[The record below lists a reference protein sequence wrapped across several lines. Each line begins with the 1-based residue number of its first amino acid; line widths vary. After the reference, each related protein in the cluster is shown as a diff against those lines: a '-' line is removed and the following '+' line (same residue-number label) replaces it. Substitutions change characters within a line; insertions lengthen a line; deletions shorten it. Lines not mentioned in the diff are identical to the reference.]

1 MVTVFVVSTGLW
13 VASGMVPA
21 GGLVSSFLASALVA
35 AGGAFVCSRA
45 ELRLGA
51 SAARNPKA
59 NTTSNAQL
67 ILIIGFLW
75 LIFQI
80 VSQSI
85 GAVQQE
91 HARTGRS
98 QPSQMP
104 S

>member
-35 AGGAFVCSRA
+35 LGGAFVCSRA

-51 SAARNPKA
+51 SAARSPKA

-67 ILIIGFLW
+67 ILIIGFLC

-80 VSQSI
+80 LPQSI

-91 HARTGRS
+91 
-98 QPSQMP
+98 PSSNQRRAVRL
-104 S
+104 